1 MAGRQSRCN
10 RVCGCTGVQDRRAVA
25 SLVIQTSRVFAAAT
39 GGVSTGA
46 VAVSR
51 NSPRG
56 EFPTGS
62 SEAVPGLG
70 LCYHSAHMKTIAI
83 SIDEASLA
91 AVDRLAQAAG
101 RRRNGR
107 KVPNRSEVVRQALRE
122 FLDRRRRH
130 EREERDRRILSDHR
144 GEIERQAA
152 SLVAEQADL

>member
-1 MAGRQSRCN
+1 
-10 RVCGCTGVQDRRAVA
+10 
-25 SLVIQTSRVFAAAT
+25 
-39 GGVSTGA
+39 
-46 VAVSR
+46 
-51 NSPRG
+51 
-56 EFPTGS
+56 
-62 SEAVPGLG
+62 
-70 LCYHSAHMKTIAI
+70 MKTIAI

-107 KVPNRSEVVRQALRE
+107 KGPNRSEVVRQALRE